1 MKPFSGEWGTRW
13 CCECLWIKT
22 QLFDCYRYRRAPPFL
37 LYNGSVWSGQQ
48 SPSERNRMKSLLL
61 SPHLIILLQSMAS
74 VGKESTIFHNNFII
88 LAVSGKWKL
97 ITSWFAWGE
106 LFKLMQAC
114 RYQRI
119 TGRLVDGWTS
129 KQQHGIALKGS
140 VFPPSDCG
148 CGFINLRLPPLSDM
162 LYSCSMLDLFESDCT
177 LSEETD
183 HVELSCAAAAG
194 WALDPH
200 VVRLEH

>member
-1 MKPFSGEWGTRW
+1 MKS
-13 CCECLWIKT
+13 
-22 QLFDCYRYRRAPPFL
+22 FL
-37 LYNGSVWSGQQ
+37 LS
-48 SPSERNRMKSLLL
+48 R
-61 SPHLIILLQSMAS
+61 HLIILLQNMAS
-74 VGKESTIFHNNFII
+74 VWRKYNFSQQFII
-88 LAVSGKWKL
+88 LAASGKL

-119 TGRLVDGWTS
+119 TASLVDCWTS

-194 WALDPH
+194 WALDPR